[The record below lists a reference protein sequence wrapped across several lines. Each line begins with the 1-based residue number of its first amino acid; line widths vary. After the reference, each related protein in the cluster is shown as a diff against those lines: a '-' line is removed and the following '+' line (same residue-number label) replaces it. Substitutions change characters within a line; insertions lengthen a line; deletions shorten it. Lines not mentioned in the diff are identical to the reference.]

1 MSKGKGNPIFKGFIS
16 FEGTEGSGKTTQVR
30 LLKEYL
36 RSKNRTVLITE
47 EPGGTKIGRKIRDI
61 LLAPENHIDP
71 LTELLLYNSSRA
83 QHIRETIYPAL
94 IKDTIVITDRF
105 IDSTVA
111 YQGYARGLD
120 LAIIKTLNEIV
131 SPDLKPFITF
141 LLDIDVEE
149 GLKRN
154 RGAQKTDRLEQETV
168 EFHKQVRQG
177 YLQLA
182 SEEPDRLKV
191 VDASGSM
198 KNVSEKIREILEAV
212 WL

>member
-61 LLAPENHIDP
+61 LLAPENHIDS